1 MMRSLFAGVSGL
13 QNHQTRMDVVGN
25 NISNVNTYG
34 FKKGRVTFQD
44 MISQSLSSAAR
55 PQNGKG
61 GINPQQ
67 VGLGMMVSTIDTIHT
82 QGALQVT
89 GVNTDLAI
97 QGEGFFIE
105 KSGNKTLFSRN
116 GAFSVD
122 STGSLVNPATG
133 FRVQGWMSQ
142 TDEAGL
148 DTINTAATV
157 EDITIPVSKKDP
169 ARATENTTFFSNLQ
183 KTGENHQSDITI
195 YDSTGTPHQLR
206 ATFTRTDATNTWEM
220 NFDVPTATEGS
231 INASAGDPGAGTGTT
246 LTLVFND
253 NGSLTSVGDGTNTDA
268 EGELVPNITF
278 TYPGTAGEVT
288 QTINLAIGAV
298 GIPNGITQFE
308 SPSTTKAISQDGY
321 TMGMLDGF
329 SIDDS
334 GTITG
339 IYSNGNRRSLAQVG
353 LAKFANAGGL
363 EKSGNSMFSESNNS
377 GAANIGVAG
386 GAGLGSIRA
395 GALEMSNVD
404 LSEQFTDMIITQR
417 GFQANAR
424 TITTADQLLQEIIG
438 LKR

>member
-44 MISQSLSSAAR
+44 MISQSLTSAAR
-55 PQNGKG
+55 PQDGKG

-105 KSGNKTLFSRN
+105 KSGDKTFYSRN

-157 EDITIPVSKKDP
+157 EDIIIPVSEKDP
-169 ARATENTTFFSNLQ
+169 ARATQNTTFFSNLQ

-206 ATFTRTDATNTWEM
+206 ATFARTEVNTWEM
-220 NFDVPTATEGS
+220 NLDVPTATAGS
-231 INASAGDPGAGTGTT
+231 INASAGAAGAGTGTT

-253 NGSLTSVGDGTNTDA
+253 NGSLTSVGDGTNTDT

-278 TYPGTAGEVT
+278 TYAGTAGEVT
-288 QTINLAIGAV
+288 QTINLAIGEV